1 MKKIYGLIAGVFLMT
16 GTQAQTTIGIR
27 GGVNLSTLVKN
38 EKESKAS
45 FKFGETAGI
54 YATIKLVDKLFLQ
67 PELLYSSEGYK
78 RTETYND
85 DLTIIYRMRSS
96 YLNLPVLAKYKLKN
110 GVTFELGPQVSYLMG
125 GHIKYTYN
133 FNDENNIAV
142 QESEKMKIKDDSTR
156 SFEFAG
162 VIGVGYELKG
172 GYSFNARF
180 TQGIT
185 NFVHY
190 HDSNLNFKNQF
201 FSFTV
206 GIPILKY

>member
-1 MKKIYGLIAGVFLMT
+1 MKKKYGLIACVFLMI

-38 EKESKAS
+38 EKEDKAS
-45 FKFGETAGI
+45 YKFGETMGV

-78 RTETYND
+78 ATRTYD
-85 DLTIIYRMRSS
+85 DLVVNYRMRSS
-96 YLNLPVLAKYKLKN
+96 YLNLPVLAKYKLNN
-110 GVTFELGPQVSYLMG
+110 GIVFELGPQVSYLMG

-133 FNDENNIAV
+133 FVDENNIAV
-142 QESEKMKIKDDSTR
+142 HDSEKVKIKDNSTR

-162 VIGVGYELKG
+162 VIGIGYELKG

-185 NFVHY
+185 NFIHY
-190 HDSNLNFKNQF
+190 DGVNLNYKNQF